1 MDNAPLGWMP
11 KQKFLK
17 ILYLD
22 IYFFNIYINDLPDN
36 LTSNSYLFADDT
48 LLFPQHPNAT
58 ANQINNDLH
67 NIGTWAHQWKMNFN
81 SDTSK
86 QAKEVLFSRKGYYS
100 IIQYMKPQLKSG
112 TFLDMLQIN
121 KTIGLLRHL

>member
-1 MDNAPLGWMP
+1 
-11 KQKFLK
+11 
-17 ILYLD
+17 
-22 IYFFNIYINDLPDN
+22 
-36 LTSNSYLFADDT
+36 
-48 LLFPQHPNAT
+48 
-58 ANQINNDLH
+58 
-67 NIGTWAHQWKMNFN
+67 MNFN
-81 SDTSK
+81 SDTST

>member
-1 MDNAPLGWMP
+1 MDNAPLGWMS

-48 LLFPQHPNAT
+48 LLFPQQ
-58 ANQINNDLH
+58 QI
-67 NIGTWAHQWKMNFN
+67 
-81 SDTSK
+81 
-86 QAKEVLFSRKGYYS
+86 
-100 IIQYMKPQLKSG
+100 
-112 TFLDMLQIN
+112 
-121 KTIGLLRHL
+121 

>member
-1 MDNAPLGWMP
+1 MDNAPLGWMS

-48 LLFPQHPNAT
+48 LLFPQQ
-58 ANQINNDLH
+58 QI
-67 NIGTWAHQWKMNFN
+67 Q
-81 SDTSK
+81 
-86 QAKEVLFSRKGYYS
+86 
-100 IIQYMKPQLKSG
+100 
-112 TFLDMLQIN
+112 MLQQIRSIMIYI
-121 KTIGLLRHL
+121 TLVHGLTNGK

>member
-48 LLFPQHPNAT
+48 LLFPQQ
-58 ANQINNDLH
+58 QI
-67 NIGTWAHQWKMNFN
+67 Q
-81 SDTSK
+81 
-86 QAKEVLFSRKGYYS
+86 
-100 IIQYMKPQLKSG
+100 
-112 TFLDMLQIN
+112 MLQQIRSIMIYITLVHGLTNGKWILILILVN
-121 KTIGLLRHL
+121 KQKRSYLAVKVTTQ